1 VQRFFTEHLL
11 HSQQTVTLE
20 PAIAK
25 HAIKVLR
32 YDVGAVFELADP
44 KHRVYQATVQT
55 TDPLTVEIGSEITK
69 NVELP
74 ITVEVVCGVSKGDKA
89 EWIVQKATELGAA
102 KIGFFNAQWG
112 TARWPAERI
121 AKKVDRLATIAQNAA
136 EQSHRNLV
144 PEVTMY
150 AKLSDVGDDAA
161 VKLVAYEESAKQGE
175 HAALVSAL
183 MPHPASLCVVFGPE
197 GGISLAELALLQAHG
212 FTPAGLGPRILRT
225 ETAPLYLLSAVSVL
239 TELA

>member
-1 VQRFFTEHLL
+1 MQRFFTEHLL

-25 HAIKVLR
+25 HAIKVLH

-44 KHRVYQATVQT
+44 KHRVYQAKVQT
-55 TDPLTVEIGSEITK
+55 TDPLTVEIGPEITK

-74 ITVEVVCGVSKGDKA
+74 IAVEVVCGVSKGDKA

-121 AKKVDRLATIAQNAA
+121 AKKWIGLQRSPKMRLSKVI
-136 EQSHRNLV
+136 V
-144 PEVTMY
+144 
-150 AKLSDVGDDAA
+150 
-161 VKLVAYEESAKQGE
+161 
-175 HAALVSAL
+175 
-183 MPHPASLCVVFGPE
+183 
-197 GGISLAELALLQAHG
+197 I
-212 FTPAGLGPRILRT
+212 
-225 ETAPLYLLSAVSVL
+225 
-239 TELA
+239 